1 MLDHLTRVVEE
12 RGFDVITAATGF
24 QAHGHLETGRAIAV
38 VLAQWDND
46 SPLGGEVYRWVLR
59 NRYALRG
66 QFVFLAIEAP
76 DGFDALVAGRCL
88 IVDPYKD
95 DELVNILEAAARRIE
110 NLATREPDGAW
121 IDGERPTLL
130 LVDDDPTLL
139 LVIAELLGDAG
150 FSVMSVEG
158 GDAAT
163 AQLERSSFD
172 VVVSDWQMDGGS
184 GADLYRWIV
193 VHRPDLAER
202 FVFLSDGRVEQIRA
216 RLPNVP
222 VFVKGQD
229 ADGLI
234 AMLRETAAQSR
245 AARRGTGG
253 AA

>member
-24 QAHGHLETGRAIAV
+24 QAHGHLETGRPIAV
-38 VLAQWDND
+38 VLAQWDDD

-66 QFVFLAIEAP
+66 QFVFLATEAP

-88 IVDPYKD
+88 LVDPFRGD
-95 DELVNILEAAARRIE
+95 DLINILEASAKRVE
-110 NLATREPDGAW
+110 QLATLEPRGALF
-121 IDGERPTLL
+121 DGERATLL

-139 LVIAELLGDAG
+139 YVIADLLGDAG

-158 GDAAT
+158 GDAAVS
-163 AQLERSSFD
+163 QLERTSFD

-184 GADLYRWIV
+184 GGDLYRWIV
-193 VHRPDLAER
+193 MHRPDLVER

-216 RLPNVP
+216 KLPSVP
-222 VFVKGQD
+222 VLVKGQD

-234 AMLRETAAQSR
+234 AMLKEIAAQSR
-245 AARRGTGG
+245 DTRRGT
-253 AA
+253 A